1 MTGGERPFLTAE
13 WRDLVLLQFEVAPTL
28 LATFVPNGTTLDL
41 WQGRALVSLVGF
53 RFIRTRI
60 RGVAVPFHINFD
72 EVNLRF
78 YVRREA
84 PDGVRRAVVFI
95 REIVPRRA
103 IAVMARALY
112 NEPYV
117 ACPMRHR
124 VQLSETSG
132 RAQYEWR
139 YEGSW
144 CGVEAATTGPIGPS
158 APASEAEFITEHY
171 WGYTA
176 QPEGETFEYRV
187 THQRWRVWNAT
198 GSATGEMRTMY
209 GPAYGEIQMSSP
221 TSAIIA
227 DGSPVEVSAGR
238 RVA

>member
-13 WRDLVLLQFEVAPTL
+13 WRDLVMLQYEVPPDF
-28 LATFVPNGTTLDL
+28 LASSIPRGTELDL

-60 RGVAVPFHINFD
+60 RGVAIPFHINFD

-84 PDGVRRAVVFI
+84 PEGARRGVVFI

-103 IAVMARALY
+103 IAVIARALY
-112 NEPYV
+112 NEPYL

-132 RAQYEWR
+132 RAQYEWKH
-139 YEGSW
+139 EGSW
-144 CGVEAATTGPIGPS
+144 CGVEAATTGPIGPC

-176 QPEGETFEYRV
+176 QPEGETLEYRV
-187 THQRWRVWNAT
+187 THPRWRVWSAT
-198 GSATGEMRTMY
+198 GSTTGEMRTMY
-209 GPAYGEIQMSSP
+209 GPAFGEILMSSP
-221 TSAIIA
+221 TSAFIA
-227 DGSPVEVSAGR
+227 DGSPVKVFAGH